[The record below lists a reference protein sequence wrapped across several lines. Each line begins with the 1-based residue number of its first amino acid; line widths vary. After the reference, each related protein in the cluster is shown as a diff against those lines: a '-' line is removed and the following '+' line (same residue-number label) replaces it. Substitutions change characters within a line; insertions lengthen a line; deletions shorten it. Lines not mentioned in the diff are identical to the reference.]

1 MQDKCS
7 HIVRVILN
15 ILKFDRMQKARVKA
29 YENSY
34 NRHRDA
40 KLKVKIEKKE
50 IVSFGSMKNLV
61 QMSMSKITSVV
72 SKKPEIELDEG

>member
-40 KLKVKIEKKE
+40 KLKVKIEKKMI
-50 IVSFGSMKNLV
+50 IVNIRTLPNYPKDSIEYKKILDFFDSV
-61 QMSMSKITSVV
+61 Q
-72 SKKPEIELDEG
+72 IEHV

>member
-1 MQDKCS
+1 
-7 HIVRVILN
+7 
-15 ILKFDRMQKARVKA
+15 MQKARVKA